1 MTTHVN
7 AQGRPTL
14 APLWTNYESLGRPSA
29 TAFRAAQA
37 PLLSPSPMSPGTLP
51 KSMYPASL
59 DGPARKKNRGLL
71 DIQKTSPSSISSP
84 KPRFPIEGQSPLVS
98 KLEKSLQLVD
108 AINSP
113 SAAEED
119 LGEAQARRTFRPR
132 EEYGNRTTA
141 DAFVIARSI
150 RRGNSPT
157 STDGLRPFWEADSS
171 KSSLSRRLTLRAIIR
186 PRAQGRNTFL
196 IQRSLDIDELRATTS
211 TGPSDKSHQG
221 TSPSRA
227 SRKPL
232 PVPAKWSSSSRRL
245 STALS
250 SPQAERF
257 SRKTPHSPG
266 YDKLIRDP
274 KAIPIHTHYA
284 SSSLPALAALLT
296 SGHIHSGDVIYLPV
310 PHAESWPQ
318 TVRYVYTG
326 EGELTAAMRENILYL
341 GGRV

>member
-14 APLWTNYESLGRPSA
+14 APLWTNYESLGRSSA

-51 KSMYPASL
+51 KPMYPASL
-59 DGPARKKNRGLL
+59 DGSTRKKNRALL
-71 DIQKTSPSSISSP
+71 DVHKTSPSTISSP
-84 KPRFPIEGQSPLVS
+84 RPLVPLEGQSPLVS
-98 KLEKSLQLVD
+98 KLEKSLLLVD
-108 AINSP
+108 AISSP
-113 SAAEED
+113 SATEGD
-119 LGEAQARRTFRPR
+119 SGEANARHILRPR
-132 EEYGNRTTA
+132 EEYGNIATA

-150 RRGNSPT
+150 RRSNSPT
-157 STDGLRPFWEADSS
+157 ADGLRPFWEMDSS
-171 KSSLSRRLTLRAIIR
+171 KSRLSRRLTLRAIIR

-196 IQRSLDIDELRATTS
+196 IQRNLDIDELRATTS
-211 TGPSDKSHQG
+211 TGPSDKSHPG
-221 TSPSRA
+221 ASPSKA

-232 PVPAKWSSSSRRL
+232 PVLAKWSSNTRRP
-245 STALS
+245 SA

-274 KAIPIHTHYA
+274 KAVPIHTHYA
-284 SSSLPALAALLT
+284 ISCLPALAALLT